1 MSGAWVFVC
10 GPSGSGKDSVIEF
23 ARQALGNRQDIVFA
37 RRMVTRAAQPGSDH
51 DPVKD
56 LAFAE
61 LRQLGGL
68 CWHWQAHGFAYG
80 IARHYAGAV
89 QAGSLVVVNGSR
101 AHVNSLPRSAQVRVV
116 QISVDPDRLAARLAQ
131 RGRDTASAVAERLAR
146 NAYFTG
152 MQADRVIANNGEL
165 AIAGGQLVDYLADSA
180 VAADAGDAA
189 PHLALPRTRT

>member
-51 DPVKD
+51 DPVTD
-56 LAFAE
+56 LALAE

-89 QAGSLVVVNGSR
+89 QAGSLVVINGAR
-101 AHVNSLPRSAQVRVV
+101 AHVNSLPRSPQVRVV
-116 QISVDPDRLAARLAQ
+116 QISADPDRLAARLAQ
-131 RGRDTASAVAERLAR
+131 RGRDTASAVAERLTR

-165 AIAGGQLVDYLADSA
+165 AIAGGQLADYLADSA

-189 PHLALPRTRT
+189 PQLALPRTRT